1 MGVRGESIRA
11 YRMGIGC
18 EATPV
23 REQPVELIRACG
35 MGIGCEAT
43 SVREQPTGEQGYRG
57 LYGRLK

>member
-23 REQPVELIRACG
+23 REQPR
-35 MGIGCEAT
+35 
-43 SVREQPTGEQGYRG
+43 RGEQGYEG